1 MAALRLPALL
11 LCFCIATLVISPSH
25 SQTCA
30 SQTFTSS
37 KTYANCVDLPTLNAT
52 LHWTYESTARLYDA
66 YLSFAFL
73 ARPASPSGW
82 IAWGINP
89 DKPQM
94 VGTQALLA
102 YRKNDDGS
110 MAVRPFNIDSKPPT
124 FPSAPI
130 SFVVPYVR
138 AEYDGEVM
146 GIFATLELPKNM
158 TLVNHVWNVGGQM
171 SDGVP
176 APHAVEPENLSS
188 VGTLD
193 LAHGTAGT
201 VSDGSGTVNG
211 TGTGTAGP
219 SPTSPT
225 TDSSANGGGHG
236 RSGGDRIGSSGF
248 GIFVLVLVM
257 AATTVIWS

>member
-11 LCFCIATLVISPSH
+11 LCFCIATLLISPSH

-30 SQTFTSS
+30 SQTFTSN

-52 LHWTYESTARLYDA
+52 LHWTYESTDRYYDA

-94 VGTQALLA
+94 IGTQALIA
-102 YRKNDDGS
+102 YRKNDGGS

-130 SFVVPYVR
+130 SFVVPKVR
-138 AEYDGEVM
+138 GEYDGEVM
-146 GIFATLELPKNM
+146 GIFATLQLPKYM
-158 TLVNHVWNVGGQM
+158 TSVYHVWNVGGQM

-193 LAHGTAGT
+193 LANGTAGT
-201 VSDGSGTVNG
+201 ANGTSGTAN
-211 TGTGTAGP
+211 GTAGP
-219 SPTSPT
+219 STSPT
-225 TDSSANGGGHG
+225 TNSSTDGGGQGH
-236 RSGGDRIGSSGF
+236 SGGDKIGSRGF
-248 GIFVLVLVM
+248 GLFVSVLVM
-257 AATTVIWS
+257 AAGTVIWS

>member
-11 LCFCIATLVISPSH
+11 LCFCIATLLISPSH

-30 SQTFTSS
+30 SQTFTSN
-37 KTYANCVDLPTLNAT
+37 KTYANCVELPTLNAV
-52 LHWTYESTARLYDA
+52 LHWDYANTARLYNS
-66 YLSFAFL
+66 YLSIAFL

-102 YRKNDDGS
+102 YRKNDSGS
-110 MAVRPFNIDSKPPT
+110 MVVRPFNIDSKPPT

-130 SFVVPYVR
+130 SFVVPYVS

-158 TLVNHVWNVGGQM
+158 TSVNHVWNVGGQM

-193 LAHGTAGT
+193 LANGTAGT
-201 VSDGSGTVNG
+201 AN
-211 TGTGTAGP
+211 GTAGQ
-219 SPTSPT
+219 STSST
-225 TDSSANGGGHG
+225 TDSSADEGRQGH
-236 RSGGDRIGSSGF
+236 SGGDRIGSLGF
-248 GIFVLVLVM
+248 GLFVSVLVM
-257 AATTVIWS
+257 AAGTVIWS